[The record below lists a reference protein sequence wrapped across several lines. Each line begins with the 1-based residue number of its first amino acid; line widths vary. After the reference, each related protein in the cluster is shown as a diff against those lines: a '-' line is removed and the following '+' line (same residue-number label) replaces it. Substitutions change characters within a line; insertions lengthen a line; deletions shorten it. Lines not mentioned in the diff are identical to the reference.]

1 MQYVNVLE
9 CRFNDACTLQQNTIT
24 QLLNDKVTNEKVSD
38 SQYDLY
44 CVEMYETWVSP
55 WNKQKKYDA
64 HI

>member
-9 CRFNDACTLQQNTIT
+9 FRFNDACTLQQNTIT

-44 CVEMYETWVSP
+44 CVEMYETWGEP
-55 WNKQKKYDA
+55 LK
-64 HI
+64 